1 MVGACDSLSNHDALA
16 QVMKR
21 VERRPMPMG
30 VHHRPPS
37 HSQRRPLQP
46 LSQDGDETV
55 PLINGG
61 LAAKAMKGRQSIAQ
75 FHSRAHA
82 KVRLK

>member
-1 MVGACDSLSNHDALA
+1 MRQSQMLMASHVALA

-30 VHHRPPS
+30 VHHKPPS
-37 HSQRRPLQP
+37 HSQRQPLQP
-46 LSQDGDETV
+46 LPQDGDETV

-75 FHSRAHA
+75 FHSRPHA
-82 KVRLK
+82 KVSLT